1 MRLSFRLFSR
11 KCEVRFSPAFINTD
25 VPEKNSVCFENCSDQ
40 TTEKAS
46 LVPDFSL
53 CKSISETTSDAMIG
67 FINFWLQCPSATWHV
82 YLGCHK
88 YATTSL
94 HKINQGTPPLQ
105 RGEYLAEKC
114 HPGSLRLRHWAPPLE
129 SEGPLVPGTHRR
141 AVTRR
146 LQDHASYC
154 KIRAVR
160 RDSQGCANSHQ
171 DTITTKYELTARK
184 LD

>member
-1 MRLSFRLFSR
+1 MRQHLY
-11 KCEVRFSPAFINTD
+11 
-25 VPEKNSVCFENCSDQ
+25 
-40 TTEKAS
+40 
-46 LVPDFSL
+46 
-53 CKSISETTSDAMIG
+53 IG
-67 FINFWLQCPSATWHV
+67 NH
-82 YLGCHK
+82 
-88 YATTSL
+88 
-94 HKINQGTPPLQ
+94 QGPPPLQ

-160 RDSQGCANSHQ
+160 RHSQGYANSHQ

-184 LD
+184 LDPQRRGSSTRPSPNFEGKLKIYNSSQVVAPMIEPVSEDRQTCICSSTTLQRRIKHATAWCTRSTRRQPRPPTFNAYATQICVT